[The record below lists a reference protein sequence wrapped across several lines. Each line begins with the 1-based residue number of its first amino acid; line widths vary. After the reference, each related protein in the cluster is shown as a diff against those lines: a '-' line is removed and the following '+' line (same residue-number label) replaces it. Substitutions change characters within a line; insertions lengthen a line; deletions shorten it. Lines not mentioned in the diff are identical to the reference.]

1 MHVLISLAKQDQGI
15 AFLPEVYVK
24 NELGNGS
31 LVEILSDFR
40 PELLPINLH
49 YVSKRRVAPL
59 IKAFTESVVR
69 HFSSAMP

>member
-1 MHVLISLAKQDQGI
+1 MHVLISLVKQDQGI

-49 YVSKRRVAPL
+49 
-59 IKAFTESVVR
+59 
-69 HFSSAMP
+69 